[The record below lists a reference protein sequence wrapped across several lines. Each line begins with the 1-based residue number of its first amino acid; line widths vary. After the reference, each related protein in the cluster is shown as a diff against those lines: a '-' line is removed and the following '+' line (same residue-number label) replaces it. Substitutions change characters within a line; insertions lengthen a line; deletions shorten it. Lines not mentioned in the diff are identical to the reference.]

1 MSKDNELDAYM
12 QPDKIASPEVLKAQ
26 FEQDT
31 TIVAEQS
38 GLFVKNVHPAYLYNT
53 KKEIMDLSYADSDDL
68 LDAFTFFR
76 IVSCTTD
83 EVDDM
88 FEFLNRKMD
97 KFYTALYSVGK
108 PVVYGIV
115 SYQGTM
121 SIVVGLY
128 DSDNDAKTLK
138 SIMEGLLDGVELKP
152 YKMNLAERKVSSKEV
167 GLISA
172 IPSVKIGD
180 EKQKFSLAS
189 MMKSLNG
196 QDYTVLFMARPLSQ
210 EKISQTYGEVIQIKD
225 QCFAVSKRNISRQ
238 QGTSKS
244 KEKQKQVLIAH
255 QKQRV
260 QVLVWLLF

>member
-1 MSKDNELDAYM
+1 MSKDNELDAYK
-12 QPDKIASPEVLKAQ
+12 QPEKIASLEALKAQ
-26 FEQDT
+26 FEHDT
-31 TIVAEQS
+31 AIVAEQS
-38 GLFVKNVHPAYLYNT
+38 ALFIKNIHPAYLYNT
-53 KKEIMDLSYADSDDL
+53 KKEIMDLSYAGSDEL
-68 LDAFTFFR
+68 LDAFSFFR

-88 FEFLNRKMD
+88 FEFLNGKMD

-128 DSDNDAKTLK
+128 DSDNDAKMLK
-138 SIMEGLLDGVELKP
+138 SIMEGLLDGIELKP

-196 QDYTVLFMARPLSQ
+196 RLYRIV
-210 EKISQTYGEVIQIKD
+210 Y
-225 QCFAVSKRNISRQ
+225 
-238 QGTSKS
+238 GTSIVTGKNLANIWRS
-244 KEKQKQVLIAH
+244 NTD
-255 QKQRV
+255 
-260 QVLVWLLF
+260 